1 MLLTVRKRRRTQ
13 PPGLFSNKA
22 KKFGPDV
29 FPASGRN
36 EPLVVEKIKDRG
48 QQIGIETCF
57 LALGKERVQQ
67 EVRASHETHS
77 SLD

>member
-1 MLLTVRKRRRTQ
+1 MVNVLTVRKGALNHLVCSRIRRR
-13 PPGLFSNKA
+13 SW
-22 KKFGPDV
+22 PDV

-36 EPLVVEKIKDRG
+36 EPLVEKIRR